1 MAAGC
6 VRSDG
11 TAESGG
17 ALLTHRPRVLVYR
30 DHLLPLSETF
40 VVNQTFGLERF
51 EAFLLGSKPAH
62 PPRRELPRD
71 RMRLLNVGGPE
82 GLVREILFKFFGRI
96 PRDILQWCRSLRPVL
111 VHAHFGPDGT
121 LAMPLAERLG
131 LPLIVSYHGSDA
143 TVKDAYAW
151 GSYIGHRLYRLRRQ
165 KLART
170 AQAFVTPSRFV
181 KKMAVLRQGIPEEK
195 IHVIPHGVDVQRFYP
210 GPHPEEGRVLFVGRL
225 VELKGLHHLIEAVS
239 QIRASFPRIHLRVV
253 GDGPERR
260 VFEELARR
268 KLGTACTFVGAL
280 PHQGVRDEMQK
291 AFAFCMPSI
300 SMPNGEAES
309 FGMVFLE
316 AQACGVPV
324 VAYAVGGIPEVVA
337 HGETGFLAR
346 ENDVEA
352 LARHLK
358 ALLENVDLR
367 NAMGRA
373 GRARVETHFNRRR
386 QNEALENLYQR
397 ICRAGF

>member
-1 MAAGC
+1 M
-6 VRSDG
+6 
-11 TAESGG
+11 
-17 ALLTHRPRVLVYR
+17 THRPRVLVYR

-40 VVNQTFGLERF
+40 VVNQTLGLERF
-51 EAFLLGSKPAH
+51 EAFFLGAKPGHA
-62 PPRRELPRD
+62 PRIELPRD
-71 RMRLLNVGGPE
+71 RLRLLNAGGAQ

-121 LAMPLAERLG
+121 LAMPLAQRLG

-181 KKMAVLRQGIPEEK
+181 KKMAVLRQGMPEEK
-195 IHVIPHGVDVQRFYP
+195 IHVIAHGIDMQRFYP
-210 GPHPEEGRVLFVGRL
+210 GPHSKEGRILFVGRL

-239 QIRASFPRIHLRVV
+239 RIREPLPGVHLRVV

-260 VFEELARR
+260 AFEELARR
-268 KLGTACTFVGAL
+268 KLGTACTFLGAL
-280 PHQGVRDEMQK
+280 PHQAVRDEMQK
-291 AFAFCMPSI
+291 AFVFCMPSI

-337 HGETGFLAR
+337 HGETGFLAK
-346 ENDVEA
+346 EGDVEG
-352 LARHLK
+352 LARYLK
-358 ALLENVDLR
+358 TLLESADLR

-373 GRARVETHFNRRR
+373 GRAWVETYFDRRG
-386 QNEALENLYQR
+386 QNEALEDLYQR